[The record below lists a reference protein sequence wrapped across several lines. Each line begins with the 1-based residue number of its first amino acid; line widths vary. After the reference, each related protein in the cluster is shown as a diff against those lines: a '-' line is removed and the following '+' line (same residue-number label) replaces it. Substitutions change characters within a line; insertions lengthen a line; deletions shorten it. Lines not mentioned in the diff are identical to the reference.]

1 MRLDRRFGSGPSSR
15 GRIRTELRGTLRR
28 IVVLVLLGIVTPC
41 AVEQSVLAAK
51 PQGATTSHRARRE
64 AVSAIALDA
73 LSESEAGAVQ
83 YVLDNTSIY
92 RRLPTH
98 VVDCDPEMFTYLVR
112 HPEVLVEIWRELG
125 ISRVQLEQVAGGSYR
140 ADDGVGT
147 TGQFRV
153 LDEHFNRL
161 AQNRFLVYSEGTY
174 QGKFF
179 RKMPVTA
186 RCVLLLRTGSTVET
200 NGRTY
205 VTARIDSF
213 VNIDRLSV
221 EMVAKT
227 VHPWLGKTADHNFR
241 ETMKFISSFSRT
253 AERYPNGVERL
264 VQRLTSLR
272 SDTRSELIQLCYAT
286 SQRASNVEAAR
297 SDGILIHR

>member
-1 MRLDRRFGSGPSSR
+1 MRTR
-15 GRIRTELRGTLRR
+15 LRSTYRR
-28 IVVLVLLGIVTPC
+28 IVGFVLLVVIAGC
-41 AVEQSVLAAK
+41 AAEQSVFAAK
-51 PQGATTSHRARRE
+51 PQGATTSHRARSE
-64 AVSAIALDA
+64 AINAISLDA
-73 LSESEAGAVQ
+73 LSDREAGAVK

-98 VVDCDPEMFTYLVR
+98 VVDCDPELFTYLVR

-153 LDEHFNRL
+153 LDERFNRL

-213 VNIDRLSV
+213 VNIDRISV
-221 EMVAKT
+221 EMIAKT

-241 ETMKFISSFSRT
+241 ETMRFISSFSRT
-253 AERYPNGVERL
+253 AERYPDGIERL

-272 SDTRSELIQLCYAT
+272 SNTRSELIQLCHAT
-286 SQRASNVEAAR
+286 SQRASNLEAAR